1 MEEEK
6 KKMLTSE
13 GSLQNLERLENLLQF
28 HRWSVLGQA
37 FPPFFIICP
46 HTCLNVP
53 YAYTSYQYKSSPIS
67 YS

>member
-1 MEEEK
+1 
-6 KKMLTSE
+6 
-13 GSLQNLERLENLLQF
+13 LENLLQF